1 MPAPVYILSACRTPI
16 GNLHGQFEKFSAADL
31 GSFAISEA
39 ISRAHLLPQDINE
52 VIIGQVLT
60 AGQGQNPARQAAVL
74 AKIPYSVPA
83 FTINMLCGSGLKSL
97 FLAYQAIKN
106 QDSNIV
112 IAGGQENMTK
122 AHHTSYLR
130 GTKLASLQLQ
140 DSIISDGLTDAFHKI
155 HMGQTAEHLVTKYT
169 ITRQEQDQFA
179 LESQTKA
186 QEALRNGHFKREI
199 VPVKDP
205 KTGKNIE
212 LDEFPKSN
220 TTIEGLLNLRP
231 VFKSPGSVT
240 AGNSSGINDG
250 AAMLL
255 LCSKKEVDGR
265 KLKPLAEIIAFGEAG
280 VDPMMMGLGVVDAV
294 EKVVLKAGWTKESVD
309 LFELNEA
316 FAVQSLLVVRLLG
329 LERAKVNVSGGAIA
343 LGHPIG
349 ASGARVLVTL
359 IHNLKRL
366 NKKRGVA
373 GLCIGGG
380 MGIAVAIEMCD

>member
-1 MPAPVYILSACRTPI
+1 MASSVYILSACRTPI
-16 GNLHGQFEKFSAADL
+16 GNFQGQFEKFSAADL
-31 GSFAISEA
+31 GSFVISEV
-39 ISRAHLLPQDINE
+39 ISRAHLLPQDIDQ

-74 AKIPYSVPA
+74 AKIPYTVPA

-106 QDSNIV
+106 EDSNIV
-112 IAGGQENMTK
+112 VAGGQENMSR

-130 GTKLASLQLQ
+130 GTKLASLQLE

-155 HMGQTAEHLVTKYT
+155 HMGQTAEYLVTKYNV
-169 ITRQEQDQFA
+169 TRREQDQFA
-179 LESQTKA
+179 LESQMKA
-186 QEALRNGHFKREI
+186 QEAIKNGHFKNEI
-199 VPVKDP
+199 VSVKSA
-205 KTGKNIE
+205 KNGKVFD

-220 TTIEGLLNLRP
+220 TTMEGLQNLRP
-231 VFKSPGSVT
+231 VFKSTGNVT

-250 AAMLL
+250 AAALL
-255 LCSKKEVDGR
+255 LCSRKEVDQR
-265 KLKPLAEIIAFGEAG
+265 NLQPLAEIIAFAEVG
-280 VDPMMMGLGVVDAV
+280 VDPMMMGLGVADAV
-294 EKVVLKAGWTKESVD
+294 EKVVLKAGWSKESVD

-316 FAVQSLLVVRLLG
+316 FAVQSLLVIQLLG
-329 LERAKVNVSGGAIA
+329 VEKTKVNISGGAIA

-380 MGIAVAIEMCD
+380 MGIAIAIKMCD